1 MSNIS
6 RRTIFRAA
14 TAFCVLPLVS
24 SNSQA
29 KAMPA
34 IAELE
39 PYSGNLV
46 YLDFWASWC
55 GPCKLS
61 FPFMHAITAKYS
73 AKELYVV
80 TVNLDRSRAS
90 AEKFLHDVNSSLPVI
105 FDQEGRIAKQF
116 GVEDMPTSY
125 LIDRNGAIQFTHKGF
140 HPGRRA
146 EYEAHIGQ
154 LLQQ

>member
-1 MSNIS
+1 MCNIS

-14 TAFCVLPLVS
+14 TAFCILPLVS

-29 KAMPA
+29 KAMPT
-34 IAELE
+34 IAALE
-39 PYSGNLV
+39 PYSGKLV

-73 AKELYVV
+73 AKELSVV

-105 FDQEGRIAKQF
+105 FDQEGQIAKQF
-116 GVEDMPTSY
+116 GVADMPTSY
-125 LIDRNGAIQFTHKGF
+125 LIDRNGEIRFIHKGF
-140 HPGRRA
+140 YTDRRA
-146 EYEAHIGQ
+146 EYEAHVDQ